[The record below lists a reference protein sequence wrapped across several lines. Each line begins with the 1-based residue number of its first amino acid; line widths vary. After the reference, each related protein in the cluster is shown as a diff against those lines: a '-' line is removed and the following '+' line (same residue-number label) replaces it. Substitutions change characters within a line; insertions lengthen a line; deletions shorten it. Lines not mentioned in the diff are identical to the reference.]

1 MEAFSSGLMIP
12 ERTKALGSSC
22 RGTVCT
28 AAEDFLCVECF
39 AAFAMAAASVIVIII
54 IIIAT
59 TQTTWGRG
67 GEINLQTQVFFVLWL
82 FHVRQIFSVFI
93 FELYFHIF
101 TLRIFI
107 RGVSEITKMIQ
118 KWRCS
123 IKKIYCG
130 VKINILSITYFT
142 CEFHNR

>member
-1 MEAFSSGLMIP
+1 METFCSGLMIP
-12 ERTKALGSSC
+12 DRTITLGSSC

-28 AAEDFLCVECF
+28 TAEDFLCVECF
-39 AAFAMAAASVIVIII
+39 DWPPAFAMAAASVIVIII
-54 IIIAT
+54 IIIVT

-67 GEINLQTQVFFVLWL
+67 GEINFQTQ
-82 FHVRQIFSVFI
+82 VFI
-93 FELYFHIF
+93 FELYFHTF

-123 IKKIYCG
+123 IKKICCYI
-130 VKINILSITYFT
+130 KINIKSILSITKKNYANVSHVNFT
-142 CEFHNR
+142 TVKY